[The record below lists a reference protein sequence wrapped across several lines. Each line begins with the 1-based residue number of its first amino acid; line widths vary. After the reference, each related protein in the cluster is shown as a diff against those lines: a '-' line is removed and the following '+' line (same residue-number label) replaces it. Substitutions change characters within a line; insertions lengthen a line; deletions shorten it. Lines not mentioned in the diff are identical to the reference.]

1 MSIELVV
8 LTNHLILCH
17 LLLPSISPIIEVFF
31 QLVGSLH
38 QVAKILE
45 LQLQHQSFSFSIS
58 PSNEYSG
65 LMSFRTDWLDLLVV
79 QGTLKSI
86 LQHHSSKASILWCS
100 AFFIAQLTS
109 IHEYWKNHSFH

>member
-1 MSIELVV
+1 MYGSCSVVSDSVTLWTLAHQAPLSSTIFWSLLKFMSIELVV

-45 LQLQHQSFSFSIS
+45 LQLQHQSF
-58 PSNEYSG
+58 
-65 LMSFRTDWLDLLVV
+65 
-79 QGTLKSI
+79 Q
-86 LQHHSSKASILWCS
+86 
-100 AFFIAQLTS
+100 
-109 IHEYWKNHSFH
+109 